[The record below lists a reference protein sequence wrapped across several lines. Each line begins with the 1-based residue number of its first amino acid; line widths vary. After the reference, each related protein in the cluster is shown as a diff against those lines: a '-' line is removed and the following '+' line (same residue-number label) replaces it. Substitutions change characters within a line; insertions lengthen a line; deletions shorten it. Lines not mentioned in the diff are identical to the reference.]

1 MVGFRNVH
9 IYFWNN
15 HSLSLV
21 FVDGWSSFSTHTGDE
36 IRIQTSETDLNILSL
51 FVFASVWSDQVH
63 EEHHEGPGSL
73 RCRFPVV
80 PKSSAQ
86 KYRAGGSAPEPD
98 RGDNPEPEEGACLD
112 VCMRESQR
120 EGVMTQDRKWENI
133 LGNNILVS
141 PDQSFLGFYRA
152 APCRRK
158 RRTPQRYCLLG
169 FSLFWEEGAVYSLK
183 EVL

>member
-1 MVGFRNVH
+1 MSILIFGIFGLR
-9 IYFWNN
+9 WR
-15 HSLSLV
+15 LKLV
-21 FVDGWSSFSTHTGDE
+21 FHTHRWWNQDTNE
-36 IRIQTSETDLNILSL
+36 WNWFKRSLSL

-63 EEHHEGPGSL
+63 GEHHEGPGSL

-80 PKSSAQ
+80 PESSAE

-98 RGDNPEPEEGACLD
+98 GGDDPELEEGACLD
-112 VCMRESQR
+112 VCMWESQWG
-120 EGVMTQDRKWENI
+120 GVMIQDRKWENI

-158 RRTPQRYCLLG
+158 RMTPQRYCLLG
-169 FSLFWEEGAVYSLK
+169 FSLFWEEGGVYSLK